1 MSKQGPTDKKEST
14 RTYRQRELP
23 RSNTQRE
30 LPRSNTQR
38 ELPRSN
44 KQKEPTSSNRQRG
57 VNKFQQTKKATRTS
71 VCLIGN
77 FFLRKQLP
85 K

>member
-14 RTYRQRELP
+14 RTYR
-23 RSNTQRE
+23 QRE